1 MSGAKP
7 RLHPEVNRILY
18 VRNLPFKLSEED
30 MYDLFG
36 KYGPIRQIRVGTTNE
51 TKGTVKFKNS

>member
-1 MSGAKP
+1 MSGAKQ

-36 KYGPIRQIRVGTTNE
+36 KYGPIRQIRVGITNE
-51 TKGTVKFKNS
+51 TKGTVRFKN